1 MFRFACSCVLVLAF
15 FPAAAAKADQISV
28 PTTFT
33 QAVIAQSSST
43 ANAAP
48 ARQAVVTEAPPLMT
62 TRVVSEQKRPSSL
75 IPMYASF
82 AALQGLDYH
91 STTKA
96 LSSGVGQEAN
106 PVMGAVVGNKGAFLA
121 LKAASTA
128 GVVLVGEK
136 LWKKN
141 RAGAIVFMA
150 IANGVMA
157 SVVAHNYSVV
167 K

>member
-33 QAVIAQSSST
+33 QAVIAQQT
-43 ANAAP
+43 AP
-48 ARQAVVTEAPPLMT
+48 TAPPLMT
-62 TRVVSEQKRPSSL
+62 TRVISEQKRPSSL

-128 GVVLVGEK
+128 GGGVVGGEVGEK
-136 LWKKN
+136 KRA
-141 RAGAIVFMA
+141 RAGGVMA
-150 IANGVMA
+150 IAKGGMG
-157 SVVAHNYSVV
+157 SVGGA

>member
-1 MFRFACSCVLVLAF
+1 MFRIACSCVLVLAF
-15 FPAAAAKADQISV
+15 FPAAPAKADQISV

-33 QAVIAQSSST
+33 QAVIAQQ
-43 ANAAP
+43 AAP
-48 ARQAVVTEAPPLMT
+48 TPPPQWT
-62 TRVVSEQKRPSSL
+62 TRVVTEQKRPSSL

-96 LSSGVGQEAN
+96 LSSGVGKEGN

-167 K
+167 R

>member
-1 MFRFACSCVLVLAF
+1 MSRFACSLALVVSMAS
-15 FPAAAAKADQISV
+15 AAPVFADQISV
-28 PTTFT
+28 PLTFAA
-33 QAVIAQSSST
+33 AVA
-43 ANAAP
+43 ARDAAP
-48 ARQAVVTEAPPLMT
+48 QAPLAQAPLLT
-62 TRVVSEQKRPSSL
+62 TRIVREQRRPAPL

-96 LSSGVGQEAN
+96 LSSGAGREGN
-106 PVMGAVVGNKGAFLA
+106 PVMGPVVGNKGAFLA

-150 IANGVMA
+150 VANGLMGA
-157 SVVAHNYSVV
+157 VVVHNYSIVR
-167 K
+167 

>member
-33 QAVIAQSSST
+33 QAVIAQQT
-43 ANAAP
+43 AP
-48 ARQAVVTEAPPLMT
+48 TAPPVWT
-62 TRVVSEQKRPSSL
+62 TRVVTAQKRPSSL

-96 LSSGVGQEAN
+96 LSSGVGQEGN

-157 SVVAHNYSVV
+157 SVVAHNYSVMR
-167 K
+167 